1 MFYMAAVPTFLY
13 SCHPI
18 FPMNDDFDFT
28 KPQAPT
34 AQPGAAPPANE
45 PAAASAP
52 SAPFKPA
59 VSKFYDPVVAARL
72 FQASGKREVFA
83 AGETLF
89 VENEKSG
96 KQGLFGKRV
105 VHRMYFIHEGEVA
118 LSTNGKPLDTVKKGE
133 IFGEMAVIA
142 DDGGGSA
149 RSATAT
155 AKVDCQAFSL
165 DATELQAA
173 LQKTPEFALMLM
185 SVMFDRLRFVAARLA
200 MRKVAPGARTARE
213 GATFSQALL
222 QQLDDALQHA
232 TTVRF
237 ESGKPIMREGEA
249 GVSMYVVMQG
259 TVGIFIRDNEVEKV
273 NAGGTFGEM
282 ALVDQSPRTA
292 SAIAQ
297 SDCVLLSVNRTAL
310 MALVK
315 AQPAIGIAM
324 MRSIADR
331 LRHMNSLLA

>member
-1 MFYMAAVPTFLY
+1 MD
-13 SCHPI
+13 
-18 FPMNDDFDFT
+18 DDFDFT
-28 KPQAPT
+28 KPHAPAT
-34 AQPGAAPPANE
+34 PAGRPPPANE
-45 PAAASAP
+45 AAAQPAPLAP

-59 VSKFYDPVVAARL
+59 VSQFYDPVVAGRL
-72 FQASGKREVFA
+72 FHASGKREVFA
-83 AGETLF
+83 AGDTLF

-105 VHRMYFIHEGEVA
+105 VHRMYFIHDGEVA
-118 LSTNGKPLDTVKKGE
+118 LTANGKPLDNVKKGE

-142 DDGGGSA
+142 DDGGGSS

-155 AKVDCQAFSL
+155 AKVACQAFSL
-165 DATELQAA
+165 DAAELQAA

-185 SVMFDRLRFVAARLA
+185 SVMFDRLRFVAARLV
-200 MRKVAPGARTARE
+200 MRKVAPGAPGARKARE
-213 GATFSQALL
+213 GATFSQDLL

-259 TVGIFIRDNEVEKV
+259 TVGIFIRDNEVEKI

-297 SDCVLLSVNRTAL
+297 SECVLLSVNRTAL

-315 AQPAIGIAM
+315 AQPGIGIAM